1 MKINIFAKNIPLTD
15 AIRSYSEKKVS
26 KLNKY
31 FEDMDMDIQIN
42 LEIQKNIHIA
52 EVFIDAKGMFF
63 KGLERSEDL
72 YASID
77 LAVDKIEKQII
88 KYKDKLRNRKPYDHK
103 PEDSLNMDVYD
114 TDTIHNDQ
122 PEIIVSKS
130 IPAKPMDID
139 EAVMQMNLLNKN
151 FFVFNSSESRGIN
164 VVYKRDDGNI
174 GLIKA

>member
-1 MKINIFAKNIPLTD
+1 MKVNIFAKNIPLTD

-26 KLNKY
+26 KLSKY
-31 FEDMDMDIQIN
+31 FDDTDIQIN

-52 EVFIDAKGMFF
+52 EVFIDAKGMFL
-63 KGLERSEDL
+63 KGIDRSEDL

-77 LAVDKIEKQII
+77 LAIDKIEKQVV
-88 KYKDKLRNRKPYDHK
+88 KYKDKLRSRKVYEHR
-103 PEDSLNMDVYD
+103 PEDSLSMDVYN
-114 TDTIHNDQ
+114 TDTIHDNQ
-122 PEIIVSKS
+122 PDIIVSKS

-151 FFVFNSSESRGIN
+151 FFVFRSSENNDIS